1 MLDRTLVLELHVA
14 RLQGLLPGDTPAE
27 RFQSFLRHL
36 RRPQVV
42 RALFHEYP
50 VLARQ
55 LIIALENFVDSSLS
69 FLGRLCADWEAIR
82 AAFSPGTDPGVLVE
96 VAGGVGDKHRGGQ
109 SVLIATFDSGLR
121 VVYKPK
127 ALGVDVHVQELL
139 AWLNARGDHPPFRTL
154 TVLDRGRYGW
164 VEFVAAEACASA
176 DEVRRFY
183 ERQGGYL
190 ALLYALE
197 ATDFHSENLIAAG
210 EHPVLV
216 DLESLFHPR
225 AGGADLT
232 GPDHPAVRAMADSV
246 LRVGLLPQ
254 RLRGDDD
261 SAGVDLSGLGAD
273 DGQLTPCGAPAWEAT
288 GTDRMRFTRRRQP
301 IPGARNRPT
310 LGGPGSRCRTTR
322 RPSPADSP
330 PCIAC
335 SAEHREEL
343 LSDEGPL
350 ARFAQDEVRVIL
362 RSTRIYAS
370 LLSESFHPDLLRD
383 ALERDRWFDRLW
395 AAVEHRPSLARVVAA
410 ERADLLN
417 GDIPMFTT
425 RPASRDLWAGAGAPI
440 ADYLDETGMSLVRRR
455 VLRLGERDLAQ
466 QLWFIRAALATLS
479 SDAGRVPDRAPPPAG
494 PEACADRGRLLA
506 AARAVGDRIE
516 ALALRDEHG
525 ASWIGLDPGPR
536 GHWALTPMGADLYG
550 GLAGQALFLAYLGAV
565 TGGDALHP
573 PGARRRRHCGA
584 GWSGTGPRP
593 DRSAASTAGA
603 GSSTRWRTSA
613 RCGASRRRWPRPR
626 RSSAC
631 FPT

>member
-1 MLDRTLVLELHVA
+1 M
-14 RLQGLLPGDTPAE
+14 
-27 RFQSFLRHL
+27 
-36 RRPQVV
+36 
-42 RALFHEYP
+42 
-50 VLARQ
+50 
-55 LIIALENFVDSSLS
+55 
-69 FLGRLCADWEAIR
+69 
-82 AAFSPGTDPGVLVE
+82 LVE

-164 VEFVAAEACASA
+164 VEFVAAGACASA

-197 ATDFHSENLIAAG
+197 ATDFHGENLVAAG

-225 AGGADLT
+225 AGDADLT

-310 LGGPGSRCRTTR
+310 LGGARVEV
-322 RPSPADSP
+322 ADYAEA
-330 PCIAC
+330 IARGFASVYRLLC
-335 SAEHREEL
+335 AHREEL

-395 AAVEHRPSLARVVAA
+395 ATVEHRPSLARVVAA

-425 RPASRDLWAGAGAPI
+425 RPASRDLWAGAG
-440 ADYLDETGMSLVRRR
+440 
-455 VLRLGERDLAQ
+455 
-466 QLWFIRAALATLS
+466 
-479 SDAGRVPDRAPPPAG
+479 
-494 PEACADRGRLLA
+494 
-506 AARAVGDRIE
+506 
-516 ALALRDEHG
+516 
-525 ASWIGLDPGPR
+525 
-536 GHWALTPMGADLYG
+536 
-550 GLAGQALFLAYLGAV
+550 
-565 TGGDALHP
+565 
-573 PGARRRRHCGA
+573 
-584 GWSGTGPRP
+584 
-593 DRSAASTAGA
+593 
-603 GSSTRWRTSA
+603 
-613 RCGASRRRWPRPR
+613 R
-626 RSSAC
+626 RSPIIWMRRA
-631 FPT
+631 

>member
-1 MLDRTLVLELHVA
+1 MIPQCVRAPACSAGLNLTERVAAWRTGAVPPTLRRGGPGSGRADGSATGNPSPTSRRDRPSRGGSRRRASPRTSSSPSWVGRSRGATTRPSPPPWAEELERALADPPPDGPAIPLPESPAGARDGRVPRRGRAAPGTGAGRCARGIWALTSGRGDLPFDPATVEAILLDDLPASLRWMLDRTLVLELHVA

-27 RFQSFLRHL
+27 RFQGFLRHL

-55 LIIALENFVDSSLS
+55 LITALEHFVDASLS

-82 AAFSPGTDPGVLVE
+82 AAFSHGTDPGVLVE

-109 SVLIATFDSGLR
+109 SVLIATFGSGLR

-164 VEFVAAEACASA
+164 VEFVAAGACTSA

-197 ATDFHSENLIAAG
+197 ATDFHGENLIAAG

-225 AGGADLT
+225 AGDADLT

-273 DGQLTPCGAPAWEAT
+273 DGQLTPRGAPAWEAA
-288 GTDRMRFTRRRQP
+288 GTDQMRFTRRRQP

-310 LGGPGSRCRTTR
+310 LGGARVEVPDY
-322 RPSPADSP
+322 AEA
-330 PCIAC
+330 IARGFTSVYRLLC
-335 SAEHREEL
+335 EHREEL

-362 RSTRIYAS
+362 RSTHTYAL

-383 ALERDRWFDRLW
+383 ALERDRVVRSALGHGR
-395 AAVEHRPSLARVVAA
+395 APALTSPGSSPPS
-410 ERADLLN
+410 
-417 GDIPMFTT
+417 GPTCST
-425 RPASRDLWAGAGAPI
+425 GTSQCSRPAP
-440 ADYLDETGMSLVRRR
+440 
-455 VLRLGERDLAQ
+455 
-466 QLWFIRAALATLS
+466 
-479 SDAGRVPDRAPPPAG
+479 
-494 PEACADRGRLLA
+494 
-506 AARAVGDRIE
+506 
-516 ALALRDEHG
+516 
-525 ASWIGLDPGPR
+525 PR
-536 GHWALTPMGADLYG
+536 GTCGPA
-550 GLAGQALFLAYLGAV
+550 
-565 TGGDALHP
+565 
-573 PGARRRRHCGA
+573 PGHRSPIIWMRRA
-584 GWSGTGPRP
+584 
-593 DRSAASTAGA
+593 
-603 GSSTRWRTSA
+603 
-613 RCGASRRRWPRPR
+613 
-626 RSSAC
+626 
-631 FPT
+631 